1 MSLCAKKMHH
11 MIVTKFSI
19 RCIWSSASLHYFCN
33 KSKRI
38 NCNFDNLLAWLKE
51 FQFWPI
57 YQIQLQNPAIPWWPS
72 FDSKKVTCDDNS
84 YQMCRLGPLNGILI
98 DWKRT
103 IVQRKGIES
112 QFSKLHIMDFWACGL
127 QVLDWRTRL
136 KKLSVTRATVI
147 FECKKVKCK
156 GI

>member
-1 MSLCAKKMHH
+1 MQKKCTTWSWLNFRLDAFDPAHLCTTFV
-11 MIVTKFSI
+11 I
-19 RCIWSSASLHYFCN
+19 N
-33 KSKRI
+33 QKRI
-38 NCNFDNLLAWLKE
+38 NCNFDNLLVWLKE

-84 YQMCRLGPLNGILI
+84 YQMCRPGPLNGVLI

-112 QFSKLHIMDFWACGL
+112 QFSKLHIMLGLWAPCFK
-127 QVLDWRTRL
+127 L
-136 KKLSVTRATVI
+136 KNKNEKTFSHKITCSI
-147 FECKKVKCK
+147 WM
-156 GI
+156 